1 MEEQEIPIGTR
12 VKTNSDIGWNSE
24 QSLEYG
30 NRLGTIEKKT
40 LRPELTVSNEYAVL
54 LDGDD
59 YQLIFMRDEFEIFD
73 EFDELNELSELID
86 DDLAYELDR
95 DEYFSIEHESD
106 ENLTPVE
113 SLNNDEKTLLMM
125 SANVHHVFR
134 LRGNE
139 IPKEELVEIL
149 GEEFKITKTSVKFT
163 YKSKGQTE
171 IWFYHKIKAKN

>member
-12 VKTNSDIGWNSE
+12 VKTNHNVIDWVALGFEKYANK
-24 QSLEYG
+24 
-30 NRLGTIEKKT
+30 LGTVVENP
-40 LRPELTVSNEYAVL
+40 LSEEMRVSDEYVIL
-54 LDGDD
+54 LDGKTTS
-59 YQLIFMRDEFEIFD
+59 LLFMRDEFDIVFES
-73 EFDELNELSELID
+73 NESSESID
-86 DDLAYELDR
+86 DDLANELEK
-95 DEYFSIEHESD
+95 DEFFAIEHESD
-106 ENLTPVE
+106 EDLTPVE

-171 IWFYHKIKAKN
+171 IWFYHKIKAKD